1 MNSRILTLVSSWLTI
16 DFFGD
21 SRRTGEP
28 GSSLT
33 STIFTQAFIGLVFAS
48 VFLPEDPELSPVAY
62 IAANLSLSTLLI
74 GIGMLGESTRYRREL
89 ADEYMVFTAPLPARS
104 LTLARALHRSFYV
117 CLVTTGMAIPPAI
130 LCYWLCG
137 HNILVVPFYILLA
150 NVVAGLMTGFL
161 ATFTQ
166 FVHLTLGPA
175 RAQLLAGTLKGLM
188 LGGGFVGFAICLPHM
203 SETVAELPIGRTG
216 AMLWP
221 PYWAAHMIGSPATSS
236 IFWLLLIGTAVA
248 LFLISSVL
256 HQMRRRR
263 RYRQPERPGWL
274 ASLDRQLA
282 GSGPLLGVTRFVSTM
297 LYRSPG
303 FRGRVLPLFGMPAAM
318 VLLSLWD
325 LEDGRSRSLLL
336 GITMQFP
343 AIFLPFLVAFLP
355 RSDHEHAGW
364 LFASSPHQDMGLY
377 RSGSLI
383 ALTTHVLL
391 PVQLVT
397 LIALL
402 VVGSWS
408 TDEILFAVVMPV
420 FSLALGILVAE
431 ASLRGLH
438 HQPFTADSESGEASA
453 ALSGLMAAAIGLA
466 LLGGLV
472 SVFAAGPIGWVATI
486 VTAAFAISR
495 LRSTRHHVYTR
506 AH

>member
-21 SRRTGEP
+21 SRRTGEA

-33 STIFTQAFIGLVFAS
+33 STIFTQAFVGLLFAS
-48 VFLPEDPELSPVAY
+48 VFLPDDPELSPVSY
-62 IAANLSLSTLLI
+62 IAANLSLSTILI
-74 GIGMLGESTRYRREL
+74 GIGMLGESTRYKREL
-89 ADEYMVFTAPLPARS
+89 ADEYMVFTAPLTARS
-104 LTLARALHRSFYV
+104 LTLARILHRSFYL

-150 NVVAGLMTGFL
+150 NIVAGLMSGFL
-161 ATFTQ
+161 ATFTL

-175 RAQLLAGTLKGLM
+175 RAQLLAGTVKGLM

-203 SETVAELPIGRTG
+203 SETAAELPIGRTG
-216 AMLWP
+216 ALLWP
-221 PYWAAHMIGSPATSS
+221 PYWAAHIISHPGSSS
-236 IFWLLLIGTAVA
+236 TFWLLLLGTAT
-248 LFLISSVL
+248 LLLLIGSVL
-256 HQMRRRR
+256 HRMRRSR
-263 RYRQPERPGWL
+263 RYRRPERAGWL
-274 ASLDRQLA
+274 ASLDRRLA

-325 LEDGRSRSLLL
+325 LEDGRARLLLL

-364 LFASSPHQDMGLY
+364 LFETSPHQGLALY
-377 RSGSLI
+377 RSGSLL

-391 PVQLVT
+391 PLQLVT

-402 VVGSWS
+402 AAGNWS
-408 TDEILFAVVMPV
+408 AEEVLFAVVMPV
-420 FSLALGILVAE
+420 FSLALGVLVAE
-431 ASLRGLH
+431 VSLQALH
-438 HQPFTADSESGEASA
+438 HRPFTADSESGEESA

-466 LLGGLV
+466 FLGGLV
-472 SVFAAGPIGWVATI
+472 SIFAASPVGWLATL
-486 VTAAFAISR
+486 VTVIFAISR
-495 LRSTRHHVYTR
+495 LRSTRHRVYT
-506 AH
+506 